1 MDLSQF
7 NFPFDH
13 ALVAKY
19 PVHPR
24 DHARLLVL
32 TRSTGDIIDR
42 QVKDLPNILRPGDLL
57 VVNNTKVIP
66 ARLWAKK
73 VPSGGRVEL
82 LFVKEIGED
91 HAEVLIQGKVGVGQ
105 IVECEGSARAQV
117 VEKEPGRTVIHWLG
131 PGALRT
137 WLLSHG
143 EIPLPPYLKRQPV
156 ARDQEDYQT
165 VFAKVDG
172 AIAAPTAGL
181 HFTPQLI
188 TQLEEKGIGTV
199 TVTLHVGPGTF
210 QPVKTTDI
218 TRHIMHP
225 EWFEVSEETAKR
237 IREVRKQGG
246 RIVAVGTTVAR
257 SLESA
262 LDDTGELRPRSGE
275 TRLFILPGFKFRVL
289 DGLLTNFHFPET
301 TLLMLVAAFAG
312 LEEVRNAYVHAVC
325 ERYRFYSYGDAM
337 LILE

>member
-1 MDLSQF
+1 MYLSDF
-7 NFPFDH
+7 NFPFDRT
-13 ALVAKY
+13 LVAKY

-24 DHARLLVL
+24 DHARLLVMN
-32 TRSTGDIIDR
+32 RPAGEISDR
-42 QVKDLPNILRPGDLL
+42 QIKDLPDILRPGDLL

-82 LFVKEIGED
+82 LFVKEIGGD
-91 HAEVLIQGKVGVGQ
+91 HAEVLIHGSVGVGQ
-105 IVECEGSARAQV
+105 FVECEGSARAQI

-131 PGALRT
+131 PGTLRE
-137 WLLSHG
+137 WLLAHG
-143 EIPLPPYLKRQPV
+143 EIPLPPYLKRRPV
-156 ARDQEDYQT
+156 SRDQEDYQT
-165 VFAKVDG
+165 VFAKVEG

-181 HFTPQLI
+181 HFTPELI
-188 TQLEEKGIGTV
+188 TQLADKGIGMA

-210 QPVKTTDI
+210 QPVKVTDVE
-218 TRHIMHP
+218 HHNMYP
-225 EWFEVSEETAKR
+225 EWFEVSEETAGR
-237 IREVRKQGG
+237 IREVRVRGG

-262 LDDTGELRPRSGE
+262 IDDQGQLKQCSGE
-275 TRLFILPGFKFRVL
+275 TRLFILPGFQFRVINA
-289 DGLLTNFHFPET
+289 LLTNFHFPET

-312 LEEVRNAYVHAVC
+312 LKEARRAYEHAVR

-337 LILE
+337 LIQ

>member
-1 MDLSQF
+1 MDLSDF
-7 NFPFDH
+7 NFPFDPT
-13 ALVAKY
+13 LVAKH

-24 DHARLLVL
+24 DHARLLMM
-32 TRSTGDIIDR
+32 TRAAGEISDR
-42 QVKDLPNILRPGDLL
+42 QIKDLPDILRPGDLL

-91 HAEVLIQGKVGVGQ
+91 HAEVLIHGRVGVGQ
-105 IVECEGSARAQV
+105 FVECEGSARAQV
-117 VEKEPGRTVIHWLG
+117 VEKGSGRTVIHWLG
-131 PGALRT
+131 PGTLRE
-137 WLLSHG
+137 WLLTHG

-156 ARDQEDYQT
+156 LRDQEDYQT
-165 VFAKVDG
+165 VFAEVEG

-188 TQLEEKGIGTV
+188 TQLAEKGIGMA

-210 QPVKTTDI
+210 QPVKASDVE
-218 TRHIMHP
+218 RHHMHP
-225 EWFEVSEETAKR
+225 EWFEVSEETVGR
-237 IREVRKQGG
+237 IREVRERSG

-262 LDDTGELRPRSGE
+262 IDDQGRLRHCSGE
-275 TRLFILPGFKFRVL
+275 TRLFILPGFQFRVVNA
-289 DGLLTNFHFPET
+289 LLTNFHFPET

-312 LEEVRNAYVHAVC
+312 LKEAREAYEHAVR
-325 ERYRFYSYGDAM
+325 ERYRFYSYGDTM
-337 LILE
+337 LIL

>member
-7 NFPFDH
+7 NFPFDQT
-13 ALVAKY
+13 LVAKY

-32 TRSTGDIIDR
+32 TRSTGGIADQ

-66 ARLWAKK
+66 ARFWAKK

-91 HAEVLIQGKVGVGQ
+91 HAEVLIHGKVGVGQ

-137 WLLSHG
+137 WLLAHG
-143 EIPLPPYLKRQPV
+143 EIPLPPYLKRQPIP
-156 ARDQEDYQT
+156 RDQEDYQT
-165 VFAKVDG
+165 VFAKVEG

-181 HFTPQLI
+181 HFTPELI
-188 TQLEEKGIGTV
+188 TQLTDKGIETA

-210 QPVKTTDI
+210 QPVKTEDVEG
-218 TRHIMHP
+218 HIMHP
-225 EWFEVSEETAKR
+225 EWFEVSEETAER

-246 RIVAVGTTVAR
+246 RIIAVGTTVAR

-262 LDDTGELRPRSGE
+262 LDKAGELRPCSGE
-275 TRLFILPGFKFRVL
+275 TRLFILPGFQFRVI
-289 DGLLTNFHFPET
+289 DALLTNFHFPET
-301 TLLMLVAAFAG
+301 TLLMLVSAFSG
-312 LEEVRNAYVHAVC
+312 LKEAREAYAHAVR

-337 LILE
+337 LIHE